1 MYFFLKYELALQNG
15 STVHVICTYNR
26 PRKKFILSSYKI
38 AFMMKSINIF
48 SDFVY
53 DYCWYLRQFRLVS
66 TKCLIF
72 FSSVYIPSECL
83 VASNQGNIYLWS
95 PGMR

>member
-53 DYCWYLRQFRLVS
+53 DYCWY
-66 TKCLIF
+66 
-72 FSSVYIPSECL
+72 
-83 VASNQGNIYLWS
+83 
-95 PGMR
+95 